1 MERPLGFQNFPPAL
15 RGSSPLAVQRCQV
28 QESCAFSTTI
38 LHYRVYR
45 DLPGAEAGGRM
56 DIGLPRTLLLPVLKS
71 IRKSVQEIRD
81 VMSAI
86 EMRMVGGSL
95 LIIYEGDWAR
105 AEMGVQ
111 YLAKEAASATA
122 DEETNGGRRE
132 FEEAEEEDEEEDED
146 SEDESE
152 DEGSVGSK
160 PPCVVKVIDFA
171 HTRLKPGEGP
181 DRGVLKGLETVLSL
195 LDGRIT
201 DCMTS

>member
-1 MERPLGFQNFPPAL
+1 MDVPLGFRNFAQAS
-15 RGSSPLAVQRCQV
+15 RGSSPLAVQRCQAR
-28 QESCAFSTTI
+28 ESYSFSNFI
-38 LHYRVYR
+38 LHYRFHS

-81 VMSAI
+81 VMNAI

-95 LIIYEGDWAR
+95 LIIYEGDWDR

-111 YLAKEAASATA
+111 WLAEQAASATA
-122 DEETNGGRRE
+122 YEETE
-132 FEEAEEEDEEEDED
+132 DDSEEYED

-152 DEGSVGSK
+152 DEQRGSK
-160 PPCVVKVIDFA
+160 SPCVVKVIDFA
-171 HTRLKPGEGP
+171 HTRLKAGEGP
-181 DRGVLKGLETVLSL
+181 DRGVLKGLETLLSL
-195 LDGRIT
+195 LDERM